1 MDPSKY
7 IDKMEETY
15 ERLFGEPP
23 TDKVSSPLT
32 KGDHPELDTS
42 IFLEE
47 NDIEIYQSLIGSMQ
61 WAVSI
66 CFMLVV
72 GASYK
77 GPSHHTMYLRAS
89 LAYQFKYEYRLS
101 AL

>member
-23 TDKVSSPLT
+23 NDKVSSPLT

-42 IFLEE
+42 VFLEE
-47 NDIEIYQSLIGSMQ
+47 NDIEI
-61 WAVSI
+61 
-66 CFMLVV
+66 
-72 GASYK
+72 
-77 GPSHHTMYLRAS
+77 
-89 LAYQFKYEYRLS
+89 
-101 AL
+101 

>member
-1 MDPSKY
+1 MNS
-7 IDKMEETY
+7 M
-15 ERLFGEPP
+15 F
-23 TDKVSSPLT
+23 
-32 KGDHPELDTS
+32 DTM
-42 IFLEE
+42 
-47 NDIEIYQSLIGSMQ
+47 NYQQG
-61 WAVSI
+61 

>member
-1 MDPSKY
+1 
-7 IDKMEETY
+7 
-15 ERLFGEPP
+15 
-23 TDKVSSPLT
+23 
-32 KGDHPELDTS
+32 
-42 IFLEE
+42 
-47 NDIEIYQSLIGSMQ
+47 
-61 WAVSI
+61 
-66 CFMLVV
+66 MLVV